1 MLDKLCG
8 GMKERIIYIYIYIY
22 IYLWDRKLYFE
33 WEKIDK

>member
-8 GMKERIIYIYIYIY
+8 GMKERIKYIYIY
-22 IYLWDRKLYFE
+22 IYLWDRKIYFE

>member
-8 GMKERIIYIYIYIY
+8 GMKERIIYIYIY